1 MHTIQDYVDALN
13 TTSISHIRERGYG
26 DHLLTVFRVEK
37 GGRKYHKVV
46 KEYADDS
53 MGRGLSVHS
62 FVDKETGDIFK
73 PASWNGPAK
82 GARHNLRDLMK
93 IPLDIYGSYLYKW

>member
-13 TTSISHIRERGYG
+13 TTSINHIRERGYG
-26 DHLLTVFRVEK
+26 DHMLQVFRVEK

-46 KEYADDS
+46 KEYALTETFQ
-53 MGRGLSVHS
+53 GLSVHS

-73 PASWNGPAK
+73 PAGWRGPAK
-82 GARHNLRDLMK
+82 GARHNLRDLPK
-93 IPLDIYGSYLYKW
+93 IPLDVYGSYLYKW